1 MKRASYREAI
11 QWVADNDGSGDAER
25 LDLEEVSYLVSSL
38 LVADLFGVDPERVGR
53 DVIRKR
59 KQLDKK
65 GNSHE

>member
-1 MKRASYREAI
+1 
-11 QWVADNDGSGDAER
+11 
-25 LDLEEVSYLVSSL
+25 
-38 LVADLFGVDPERVGR
+38 VADLFGVDPERVGR